1 MHHTFPLIALDFWLC
16 VKENQLFMT
25 NLVQYV
31 TGSSNT
37 LVLGNGMV
45 KIRRRIRQKIR
56 LPVFFDPKIKSQP
69 GFCLIEAILL

>member
-1 MHHTFPLIALDFWLC
+1 MHEIPYKMEGEHNTLPLIALDFWLC

-37 LVLGNGMV
+37 FV
-45 KIRRRIRQKIR
+45 
-56 LPVFFDPKIKSQP
+56 S
-69 GFCLIEAILL
+69 